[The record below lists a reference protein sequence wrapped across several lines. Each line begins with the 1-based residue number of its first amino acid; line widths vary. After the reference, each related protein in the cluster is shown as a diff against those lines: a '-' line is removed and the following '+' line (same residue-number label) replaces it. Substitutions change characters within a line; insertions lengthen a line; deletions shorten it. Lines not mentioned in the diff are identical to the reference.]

1 MTRSDMPLRNELD
14 FLLTVFEHGNV
25 GFAKASLDGTLL
37 RINDRFCTIAGAP
50 RGALVGKRL
59 PDLALAEDRLIVQEM
74 LDHLLAGGNP
84 YPIRLRY
91 QRAKGVLA
99 SIDID
104 LTLLRDDDGRPL
116 QFIAL
121 VQDAT
126 QHRRFE
132 QRESTSQ
139 ESLNLALEGA
149 RFGVWHWNILLD
161 RWEASDRCC
170 AYFGLPSGAL
180 VDQKALLI
188 RVHPDDRERVEQALA
203 QSLATLGHYDEEFR
217 VLWPNGS
224 EHWLAASGRTFGYP
238 DGTPDRMEGV
248 IADITARKNTETELI
263 QAKLAA
269 EAANVAKSAFLANMS
284 HELRTPLN
292 AISGEAFLLK
302 RSKLTPDQRDRVD
315 KIAAA
320 GEYVVETIGAV
331 LELSRI
337 EAGKRELK
345 ETVVKVEEVAGEVL
359 DMLAERANAKGLALH
374 VDLSAPLPPLLGD
387 RACLLEALLNLVDNA
402 IKFTAS
408 GSANLRCRIAEE
420 RADSVLLRFEV
431 QDTGIGIAPE
441 ILPRLF
447 NAFEQAE
454 NTLTRQHGGS
464 GLGLAITRKLAQ
476 LMGGDAGAA
485 SQLGVGSTF
494 WVTACLKRAPLAA
507 LAAPM
512 AADSAEAQL
521 RRNHQSKRIL
531 LVEDDPL
538 NREIM
543 AELVQLAGLNVELAK
558 NGEEAVQAVQHSG
571 FDLILMDLQ
580 MPRLNG
586 LEATLRIRE
595 LPNGGT
601 VPIIAL
607 TGNAFNADRQR
618 CLNAGMND
626 FLAKPFRPE
635 LLFNTLLTWMSHPH

>member
-269 EAANVAKSAFLANMS
+269 EAANVAKRAFLANMS
-284 HELRTPLN
+284 HELRTPMN
-292 AISGEAFLLK
+292 AIIGMTHLALRTELDD
-302 RSKLTPDQRDRVD
+302 RQRDYLE
-315 KIAAA
+315 KIRNA
-320 GEYVVETIGAV
+320 GQGLLGIINDI
-331 LELSRI
+331 LDFSKI
-337 EAGKRELK
+337 EAGKLSIEAIDFR
-345 ETVVKVEEVAGEVL
+345 L
-359 DMLAERANAKGLALH
+359 DK
-374 VDLSAPLPPLLGD
+374 
-387 RACLLEALLNLVDNA
+387 
-402 IKFTAS
+402 
-408 GSANLRCRIAEE
+408 
-420 RADSVLLRFEV
+420 VLL
-431 QDTGIGIAPE
+431 D
-441 ILPRLF
+441 
-447 NAFEQAE
+447 
-454 NTLTRQHGGS
+454 
-464 GLGLAITRKLAQ
+464 
-476 LMGGDAGAA
+476 
-485 SQLGVGSTF
+485 
-494 WVTACLKRAPLAA
+494 
-507 LAAPM
+507 
-512 AADSAEAQL
+512 
-521 RRNHQSKRIL
+521 
-531 LVEDDPL
+531 
-538 NREIM
+538 
-543 AELVQLAGLNVELAK
+543 
-558 NGEEAVQAVQHSG
+558 
-571 FDLILMDLQ
+571 
-580 MPRLNG
+580 
-586 LEATLRIRE
+586 
-595 LPNGGT
+595 
-601 VPIIAL
+601 
-607 TGNAFNADRQR
+607 
-618 CLNAGMND
+618 
-626 FLAKPFRPE
+626 
-635 LLFNTLLTWMSHPH
+635 